1 MALKLKWKN
10 PNVGATTIDIY
21 RGDTVN
27 VSLTTPLVTLTNGE
41 LSWVDTT
48 ALFGKTYY
56 YVWAVNTATDR
67 VVSRPQKIEVNDRKG
82 PGPNLLMHGNESYGF
97 FGTVASADFINN
109 NTLLSVA
116 KNLSGIPQGS
126 VYPTWYKYIRN
137 GKVLFVPNVT
147 LGDTTW
153 QSLYNAGFVYGANN
167 NGPSGAGSVNQLTT
181 FELNGDLF
189 LVRATKAFP
198 EGVAWDGTLGSY
210 DLDAMPEMVGKFSE
224 YEDLLFPMSSI
235 TPLRQR
241 MVTVG
246 DENFNSLLP
255 PLYNN
260 SARNTLGVCCQ
271 DYANSLLL
279 QRGAG
284 YNSYNQSQHN
294 RNTVRACNRKT
305 KTDTC
310 VWWPVV
316 EYIGRVGEVDLTKLG
331 V

>member
-21 RGDTVN
+21 RGDTIN

-56 YVWAVNTATDR
+56 YVWAVNTANDR

-82 PGPNLLMHGNESYGF
+82 PGPNLLLHGNEGYGF
-97 FGTVASADFINN
+97 FGVVPAADFVNN
-109 NTLLSVA
+109 SAILAVA
-116 KNLSGIPQGS
+116 KNLSGIPQAA
-126 VYPTWYKYIRN
+126 VYPTWYKFIRN
-137 GKVLFVPNVT
+137 GKVLFVPSQT
-147 LGDTTW
+147 FGDTTW
-153 QSLYNAGFVYGANN
+153 QALYNAGFVYGVNN
-167 NGPSGAGSVNQLTT
+167 TGPSGAGTVNQLTT

-198 EGVAWDGTLGSY
+198 EEVPWTDGQGSY
-210 DLDAMPEMVGKFSE
+210 DLDAMPEMANLYAE
-224 YEDLLFPMSSI
+224 YEDLLYPMGPIS
-235 TPLRQR
+235 PLRKR

-246 DENFNSLLP
+246 DENLNSVLP
-255 PLYNN
+255 PQYNTA
-260 SARNTLGVCCQ
+260 ARTVVGVCCQ
-271 DYANSLLL
+271 DYNNNLVL
-279 QRGAG
+279 QRGVG
-284 YNSYNQSQHN
+284 YNSYSQSVHN
-294 RNTVRACNRKT
+294 RNTLRACNRRT

>member
-21 RGDTVN
+21 RGDTIN

-56 YVWAVNTATDR
+56 YVWAVNTANDR

-82 PGPNLLMHGNESYGF
+82 PGPNLLLHGNEGYGF
-97 FGTVASADFINN
+97 FGVVPAADFVNSGAI
-109 NTLLSVA
+109 LAVA
-116 KNLSGIPQGS
+116 KNLSGIPQAT
-126 VYPTWYKYIRN
+126 VYPTWYKFIRK
-137 GKVLFVPNVT
+137 GKVLFVPNQSF
-147 LGDTTW
+147 GDTTW
-153 QSLYNAGFVYGANN
+153 QALYNAGFVYGVNN
-167 NGPSGAGSVNQLTT
+167 TGPGGAGTVNQLTT

-198 EGVAWDGTLGSY
+198 EEVPWTDGLGSY
-210 DLDAMPEMVGKFSE
+210 DLDTMPVMENVYAE
-224 YEDLLFPMSSI
+224 YEDLLYPMVAHS
-235 TPLRQR
+235 PLRKR

-246 DENFNSLLP
+246 DENPNNVLP
-255 PLYNN
+255 PLYNTV
-260 SARNTLGVCCQ
+260 SRTVIGVCCQ
-271 DYANSLLL
+271 DYNNNLVL
-279 QRGAG
+279 QRGVG
-284 YNSYNQSQHN
+284 YNSYGQSTHN
-294 RNTVRACNRKT
+294 RSTLRACNRRT

-316 EYIGRVGEVDLTKLG
+316 EYVGRVGEVDLTKLG

>member
-21 RGDTVN
+21 RGDTIN

-56 YVWAVNTATDR
+56 YVWAVNTANDR

-82 PGPNLLMHGNESYGF
+82 PGPNLLLHGNEGYGF
-97 FGTVASADFINN
+97 FGVVPAADFVNN
-109 NTLLSVA
+109 SAILAVA
-116 KNLSGIPQGS
+116 KNLSGIPQAT
-126 VYPTWYKYIRN
+126 VYPTWYKFIRN
-137 GKVLFVPNVT
+137 GKVLFVPNQSF
-147 LGDTTW
+147 GDATW
-153 QSLYNAGFVYGANN
+153 QALYNAGFVYGVNN
-167 NGPSGAGSVNQLTT
+167 TGPGGAGTVNQLTT

-198 EGVAWDGTLGSY
+198 EEVPWTDGLGSY
-210 DLDAMPEMVGKFSE
+210 DLDTMPVMANVYAE
-224 YEDLLFPMSSI
+224 YEDLLYPMAALS
-235 TPLRQR
+235 PLRKR

-246 DENFNSLLP
+246 DENLNSVLP
-255 PLYNN
+255 PLYNTG
-260 SARNTLGVCCQ
+260 SRTVIGVCCQ
-271 DYANSLLL
+271 DYNNNLVL
-279 QRGAG
+279 QRGVG
-284 YNSYNQSQHN
+284 YNSYGQSSHN
-294 RNTVRACNRKT
+294 RNTLRACNRRT